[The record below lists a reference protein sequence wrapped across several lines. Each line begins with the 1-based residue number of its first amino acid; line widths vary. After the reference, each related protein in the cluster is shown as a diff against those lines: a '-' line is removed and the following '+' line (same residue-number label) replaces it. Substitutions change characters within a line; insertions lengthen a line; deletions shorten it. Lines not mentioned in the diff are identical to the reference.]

1 MGVTRRTW
9 EVLDT
14 SKFKNG
20 GRTSILVFISIL
32 SEMEISLCKSQRL
45 KIHIHRGW
53 HILENMT
60 MIQGQCY
67 AKMQNTISQCK
78 VGADYL
84 HGLFAKTK
92 LVPVDTSIDGESGH
106 FLSIVNLD
114 VVVYRSKLLHWTI
127 LDTPLGNS
135 IVYISYFSLWWDV
148 NNFLGQVIHWL
159 HSILK
164 DNQ

>member
-1 MGVTRRTW
+1 
-9 EVLDT
+9 
-14 SKFKNG
+14 
-20 GRTSILVFISIL
+20 
-32 SEMEISLCKSQRL
+32 
-45 KIHIHRGW
+45 
-53 HILENMT
+53 

-135 IVYISYFSLWWDV
+135 IVYISYFFPV
-148 NNFLGQVIHWL
+148 VGC
-159 HSILK
+159 
-164 DNQ
+164 

>member
-1 MGVTRRTW
+1 M
-9 EVLDT
+9 
-14 SKFKNG
+14 
-20 GRTSILVFISIL
+20 
-32 SEMEISLCKSQRL
+32 
-45 KIHIHRGW
+45 
-53 HILENMT
+53 
-60 MIQGQCY
+60 GQCQY
-67 AKMQNTISQCK
+67 SVQILNPIGQYK

-84 HGLFAKTK
+84 HGLFAKMK

-148 NNFLGQVIHWL
+148 NNFLGQVIH
-159 HSILK
+159 
-164 DNQ
+164 